1 MTARSLTAG
10 AVARVAAAA
19 VLTLSAGVACGE
31 TERALVA
38 RGQKLFTEQGCHGC
52 HTVGKMGTP
61 IAKDLS
67 TIGATHDR
75 TYLETWLRDPAAQ
88 RPTAHMPR
96 LELRGAEITAL
107 AAYLASLR

>member
-19 VLTLSAGVACGE
+19 ALTLSAGVACGE
-31 TERALVA
+31 TERELVA

-75 TYLETWLRDPAAQ
+75 THLEKWLRDPAAQ

-96 LELRGAEITAL
+96 LDLRGAEITAL